1 MVECHL
7 AKVDVEGSNPFS
19 RSTRRFAP
27 RGASWH
33 ADRTPVRMN
42 RTTRANP
49 TVGDVMT
56 MTPRTIEA
64 NQPIVA
70 ARRIMR
76 EYGVRHLPVVDDRGR
91 LVGVISERDIHV
103 AQVASADRMMVEEI
117 MAAKPYAVAP
127 NLLLQQ
133 VVRNMAAKKLG
144 SAVVMDHGRVL
155 GVFTTTDALDV
166 LADALEGKLVR
177 LQAEVD
183 VRRRPVRGR
192 TRRIGREALL

>member
-1 MVECHL
+1 
-7 AKVDVEGSNPFS
+7 
-19 RSTRRFAP
+19 
-27 RGASWH
+27 
-33 ADRTPVRMN
+33 
-42 RTTRANP
+42 
-49 TVGDVMT
+49 MT
-56 MTPRTIEA
+56 ITPRTIEA

-91 LVGVISERDIHV
+91 LVGVVSERDIHV

>member
-1 MVECHL
+1 
-7 AKVDVEGSNPFS
+7 
-19 RSTRRFAP
+19 
-27 RGASWH
+27 
-33 ADRTPVRMN
+33 
-42 RTTRANP
+42 
-49 TVGDVMT
+49 

>member
-1 MVECHL
+1 
-7 AKVDVEGSNPFS
+7 
-19 RSTRRFAP
+19 
-27 RGASWH
+27 
-33 ADRTPVRMN
+33 
-42 RTTRANP
+42 
-49 TVGDVMT
+49 MT

-76 EYGVRHLPVVDDRGR
+76 EYGVRHLPVVDERGR
-91 LVGVISERDIHV
+91 LVGVVSERDIHV
-103 AQVASADRMMVEEI
+103 AQATSADRVSVEEI
-117 MAAKPYAVAP
+117 MTAKPYAVAP
-127 NLLLQQ
+127 NVLLQQ

-144 SAVVMDHGRVL
+144 SAVVVEHGRVL

-183 VRRRPVRGR
+183 VQRRPVRGR
-192 TRRIGREALL
+192 TRRIGREAIV